1 MIRVSV
7 MYPGPGKFNFDYY
20 ANEHMQLVHK
30 LLDPFGLVKSE
41 VDKGVESAAYIAV
54 GHLIFNSM
62 EEMQRGLQAHDP
74 KLKADLPNFTDIEPQ
89 FQVSEIL

>member
-7 MYPGPGKFNFDYY
+7 LYPQPGEFNFDYY
-20 ANEHMQLVHK
+20 AKDHMQLVHK

-41 VDKGVESAAYIAV
+41 VDKGVESSPYIAV
-54 GHLIFNSM
+54 GHLIFNTM
-62 EEMQRGLQAHDP
+62 EDMQRGLQAHDP